1 MYWNTVAKFI
11 LKIGSFVPQSL
22 DLGLTIGNHTGG
34 ETADF
39 GGDVKH
45 VGDGFGVHEAVRDFF
60 LGYDAGCVG
69 AAEGDSCEARG
80 GCCGF
85 ECVFHLIEASLWRED
100 GDVVIIV

>member
-1 MYWNTVAKFI
+1 MARQPI
-11 LKIGSFVPQSL
+11 LGVMLNIWEM
-22 DLGLTIGNHTGG
+22 DLGSMRRSGT
-34 ETADF
+34 
-39 GGDVKH
+39 
-45 VGDGFGVHEAVRDFF
+45 FF
-60 LGYDAGCVG
+60 LGYDAGCVR